1 METKV
6 KSKKVKKGTLKV
18 AILKEIKQ
26 NTRLV
31 AAIITTTGKSYP
43 TIMRWLQGNN
53 IALTNVATLTV
64 ICKELNVKQSD
75 ILN

>member
-53 IALTNVATLTV
+53 IALTNAATLTI